1 LILEIMPQFVTVF
14 CVMSAVI
21 VISQLVRLSEILVT
35 FGLSVEN
42 LLLPFLF
49 ILMPFI
55 SIIVPISIMFAI
67 LLAFSR
73 LSADGEFTA
82 MIASGY
88 SLRRALRPVMAVTFV
103 AYLIALVGAVYFE
116 AWGRRETLQFYH
128 RKTQTEL
135 DNMIR
140 YRMKPGV
147 FLDDF
152 LGYVLYAE
160 HISPDRT
167 RFENVM
173 LGPGHNTD
181 TQNFTLLAPAASITG
196 SVEAGDLRMSFDY
209 GIIYTTKADS
219 DDVSVIKFKRAELDL
234 LAIFREQIFGP
245 GSTEDDYRSYSP
257 VELSRFVDSMK
268 DSKEPKDRE
277 TWFKARFLFHQRLS
291 MPFACFAF
299 ALFAMVLGIQDE
311 RRGKNHAFL
320 GASVAIVVGYIAM
333 MSFKFL
339 SEKGMLS
346 APLGAWLPHLIM
358 TGFGLFMVYQKNRL
372 PPSESIFD
380 LRHIPGLRNFRRRA
394 KMRPDYG

>member
-1 LILEIMPQFVTVF
+1 MPQFVTVF

-55 SIIVPISIMFAI
+55 SIIIPISIMFAI
-67 LLAFSR
+67 LLSFSR
-73 LSADGEFTA
+73 ISADGEFTA

-88 SLRRALRPVMAVTFV
+88 SLRRALRPVLSITLVAFV
-103 AYLIALVGAVYFE
+103 LTLIGAVYFE
-116 AWGRRETLQFYH
+116 AWGRRESVQFLH

-140 YRMKPGV
+140 YKMKPGV

-173 LGPGHNTD
+173 LGPGHGSQ
-181 TQNFTLLAPAASITG
+181 TQNFSLLAPAAAITG
-196 SVEAGDLRMSFDY
+196 SVETGDLRMSFDY
-209 GIIYTTKADS
+209 GIVYTTRADS
-219 DDVSVIKFKRAELDL
+219 DEVSVIKFKRAELDL

-245 GSTEDDYRSYSP
+245 GNAEDDYRGYMP
-257 VELSRFVDSMK
+257 GELGRYVDSLK
-268 DSKEPKDRE
+268 QDVKDRD
-277 TWFKARFLFHQRLS
+277 TYLKARFLYHQRMS
-291 MPFACFAF
+291 MPFACFTF
-299 ALFAMVLGIQDE
+299 ALFAMVFGIQDE
-311 RRGKNHAFL
+311 RRGKSHAFL
-320 GASVAIVVGYIAM
+320 GASVTIVASYINM
-333 MSFKFL
+333 MFFKFL
-339 SEKGMLS
+339 SEKGLLS
-346 APLGAWLPHLIM
+346 APLGAWLPHVLM
-358 TGFGLFMVYQKNRL
+358 TGFGVFLVYQKNRL
-372 PPSESIFD
+372 PPSESLFN
-380 LRHIPGLRNFRRRA
+380 LRHIPFLRNWRKRA
-394 KMRPDYG
+394 KMRPDFGS

>member
-1 LILEIMPQFVTVF
+1 MPQFVTVF

-82 MIASGY
+82 MLASGF
-88 SLRRALRPVMAVTFV
+88 SLRRALRPVLAVTFV
-103 AYLIALVGAVYFE
+103 AYMIALLGSVYFE
-116 AWGRRETLQFYH
+116 AWGRRETLEFYH
-128 RKTQTEL
+128 RKTQNEL

-160 HISPDRT
+160 HISADRT

-181 TQNFTLLAPAASITG
+181 TQHFTLLAPAAAITG
-196 SVEAGDLRMSFDY
+196 SVETGDLRMSFDY
-209 GIIYTTKADS
+209 GIIYTTKADN

-234 LAIFREQIFGP
+234 LSIFREQIFGP
-245 GSTEDDYRSYSP
+245 GSTEDDYRGYAP
-257 VELSRFVDSMK
+257 ADLGRFVDSLK

-277 TWFKARFLFHQRLS
+277 TWFKARFLYHQRMS

-299 ALFAMVLGIQDE
+299 ALFALVLGIQDE
-311 RRGKNHAFL
+311 RRGKSNAFM
-320 GASVAIVVGYIAM
+320 GASLTIVVGYIGM

-346 APLGAWLPHLIM
+346 APLGAWLPHLLM
-358 TGFGLFMVYQKNRL
+358 TAFGAFMVYQKNRL

-380 LRHIPGLRNFRRRA
+380 LRHIPVLRNFRRRA